1 MSDTDSPASSQQSG
15 APKPGGNKRA
25 AIGCLS
31 VLLGVPL
38 IFGIGWWFSQNQAE
52 RAQEQAAQEAFA
64 PALEELTSQEVS
76 PYDVDKTVRVLH
88 GLDLAMESQE
98 DLETHLAYLAR
109 QDYRGVSPDVL
120 AARAELLG
128 VLQELYGSQTEL
140 EEQQAMWTFSSK
152 LLLSTLSIVQVGGE
166 ASMTS
171 AGANFSVDREQAQA
185 VLAKLE
191 EEQAAERALQGD
203 IRDLKTELFN
213 ALVDYSEVYYTH
225 LEEWDRLCT
234 LRDRAYLAANAGDWA
249 SAEVAAKAAM
259 EMAPHETE
267 AHLLYALA
275 IVEGS
280 GGLERADEVEAMLLN
295 YIDAH
300 PERSAPAFVILGQ
313 LHHDQGRSDQARL
326 DFQQAAT
333 YYPRQAEALTDMLD
347 PYKMRSYL
355 RATPEGGF
363 VLGRYKDTM
372 LGSGSFSPNLRQAH
386 ILFEQNDPAWKKA
399 VLDHFYRRRS
409 QGQWDYLMSDLQFCT
424 DLFGERFREI
434 YPNDSYLDLVV
445 TSPLMGDG
453 IKLAVAN
460 RSERTLHNASL
471 VMCLRFPDMH
481 PDDYEAVPAGDTQQ
495 AVMSKDSTDFGT
507 LEGEF
512 TVGNRVYS
520 AQDAYEHRA
529 ILVSNE
535 GVMWVDTQPFKL
547 AEAAEFREQR
557 AEKLA
562 QAEESEWTE
571 QVRTRAVEDLQTK
584 SSMTIEPAMGDD
596 DLHFRLPEA
605 LSIGRPSFQLKYGNE
620 YLRPEQNELQNGMID
635 LVFAAVDNLV
645 DGEHPP
651 LELLVDTNFGRVKLA
666 WVETPAGWVFGG
678 VELE

>member
-1 MSDTDSPASSQQSG
+1 MSESDSAPSSDPSAQTGGSS
-15 APKPGGNKRA
+15 APRNKRA
-25 AIGCLS
+25 AIGCVS

-38 IFGIGWWFSQNQAE
+38 LFGAGWWFSQSQAE
-52 RAQEQAAQEAFA
+52 RAQEQAAEQAFA
-64 PALEELTSQEVS
+64 PALEELKQPEVS
-76 PYDVDKTVRVLH
+76 PVDIDKTVRVLH
-88 GLDLAMESQE
+88 GLDLAMENQE

-120 AARAELLG
+120 AARAELLE
-128 VLQELYGSQTEL
+128 VLQALYASQTEL
-140 EEQQAMWTFSSK
+140 EEQQAMWDFSSK

-166 ASMTS
+166 ASMTGG
-171 AGANFSVDREQAQA
+171 AANFSVDREQAQA

-249 SAEVAAKAAM
+249 SAEAAAKAAM

-275 IVEGS
+275 IVEGD
-280 GGLERADEVEAMLLN
+280 GGLERAGEVEAMLLD
-295 YIDAH
+295 YIEEH

-313 LHHDQGRSDQARL
+313 LHHNMGSSDQAKL

-333 YYPRQAEALTDMLD
+333 NYPRQAEALTDMLN
-347 PYKMRSYL
+347 PYQMRSYL
-355 RATPEGGF
+355 RATPEGGYI
-363 VLGRYKDTM
+363 LSRYKDTM

-386 ILFEQNDPAWKKA
+386 ILFEAGDPGWKEA

-424 DLFGERFREI
+424 DLFGARFREI

-445 TSPLMGDG
+445 TSPMLGDG
-453 IKLAVAN
+453 IKLSVQN

-481 PDDYEAVPAGDTQQ
+481 PNDYEAVPAGDTQQ
-495 AVMSKDSTDFGT
+495 AVMSKDSTDFGL

-512 TVGNRVYS
+512 KVGDRVYS
-520 AQDAYEHRA
+520 AQEAYEHRA

-535 GVMWVDTQPFKL
+535 GVMWVDTEPYKL
-547 AEAAEFREQR
+547 AEAAEFRTQR
-557 AEKLA
+557 AE
-562 QAEESEWTE
+562 QADSAWTE
-571 QVRTRAVEDLQTK
+571 RVRTQAVEDLQ
-584 SSMTIEPAMGDD
+584 SSSTMRIEPAMGDD
-596 DLHFRLPEA
+596 DLHIRLPEA
-605 LSIGRPSFQLKYGNE
+605 LSIGRPSFQLKYGDQ
-620 YLRPEQNELQNGMID
+620 YIRPEKNELENGMID
-635 LVFAAVDNLV
+635 LVFSAVDNLV

-651 LELLVDTNFGRVKLA
+651 VELLVDTNFGRVKLA
-666 WVETPAGWVFGG
+666 WVETPQGWVFGG

>member
-1 MSDTDSPASSQQSG
+1 MSDSDSSDQAGASTHSG
-15 APKPGGNKRA
+15 KKRA

-31 VLLGVPL
+31 ILLGVPL
-38 IFGIGWWFSQNQAE
+38 LFGAGWWYSQSQAE
-52 RAQEQAAQEAFA
+52 RAQEQAAEEAFG
-64 PALEELTSQEVS
+64 PALQELTQQQVS
-76 PYDVDKTVRVLH
+76 PYDLDKTVRVLH

-98 DLETHLAYLAR
+98 DLETHLAHLAR

-128 VLQELYGSQTEL
+128 VLQKLYASQTEL
-140 EEQQAMWTFSSK
+140 EEQEAMWAFSSK

-166 ASMTS
+166 ASMT
-171 AGANFSVDREQAQA
+171 GGQANFSVDRAQAQA
-185 VLAKLE
+185 VLANLE

-275 IVEGS
+275 IVES
-280 GGLERADEVEAMLLN
+280 GEMERADEVEAMLLD
-295 YIDAH
+295 YIDQH

-313 LHHDQGRSDQARL
+313 LHHDQGRSDQAHL

-333 YYPRQAEALTDMLD
+333 YYPRQAEALTDMLN

-372 LGSGSFSPNLRQAH
+372 LGSGNFSPNLRQAH
-386 ILFEQNDPAWKKA
+386 ILFEEGDPAWKKA

-445 TSPLMGDG
+445 SSPMMGDG
-453 IKLAVAN
+453 IKLSVRN

-535 GVMWVDTQPFKL
+535 GVMWVDTEPYKL
-547 AEAAEFREQR
+547 AEAAEFRDLR
-557 AEKLA
+557 AQQNSNKR
-562 QAEESEWTE
+562 ESEWT
-571 QVRTRAVEDLQTK
+571 QKVRTEAVADLQSK
-584 SSMTIEPAMGDD
+584 STMRIEPSLGDD
-596 DLHFRLPEA
+596 DLHIRLPEA
-605 LSIGRPSFQLKYGNE
+605 LSIGRPSFQLKYGDQ
-620 YLRPEQNELQNGMID
+620 YMRPEKNELENGMID

-651 LELLVDTNFGRVKLA
+651 VELLVDTNFGGVRLA
-666 WVETPAGWVFGG
+666 WIETPAGWVFGG
-678 VELE
+678 VELD

>member
-1 MSDTDSPASSQQSG
+1 MSDTDSPASSTQMSG
-15 APKPGGNKRA
+15 KMRA
-25 AIGCLS
+25 AVGCLS
-31 VLLGVPL
+31 VLFGLPL
-38 IFGIGWWFSQNQAE
+38 LFGAGWWFSNHQAE
-52 RAQEQAAQEAFA
+52 RAQEQAAQDAFA
-64 PALEELTSQEVS
+64 PALQELTQQAVS
-76 PYDVDKTVRVLH
+76 PYDVDQTVRVLH
-88 GLDLAMESQE
+88 GLDRALENQE

-109 QDYRGVSPDVL
+109 QDYRGVAPDVL

-128 VLQELYGSQTEL
+128 VLQKLYGSQTEL
-140 EEQQAMWTFSSK
+140 EEQEAMWTFSSK

-166 ASMTS
+166 ASMTGG
-171 AGANFSVDREQAQA
+171 AANFSVDREQAQE

-191 EEQAAERALQGD
+191 KEQADERALQGD
-203 IRDLKTELFN
+203 IRELKTELFN

-275 IVEGS
+275 VVES
-280 GGLERADEVEAMLLN
+280 GDLERAEPVKAMLLD
-295 YIDAH
+295 YIDQH

-326 DFQQAAT
+326 DFQQAAS

-372 LGSGSFSPNLRQAH
+372 LGSGNFSPNLRQAH
-386 ILFEQNDPAWKKA
+386 ILFEQGDPAWKEA

-445 TSPLMGDG
+445 SSPMLGDG
-453 IKLAVAN
+453 IKLSVQN

-495 AVMSKDSTDFGT
+495 AVLAKDSTDFGI

-512 TVGNRVYS
+512 TVGNRVYD

-535 GVMWVDTQPFKL
+535 GVMWVDTEPYKL

-557 AEKLA
+557 TQKRVER
-562 QAEESEWTE
+562 QESEWTRK
-571 QVRTRAVEDLQTK
+571 VRTEALEELQGK
-584 SSMTIEPAMGDD
+584 SSMRIETTLGDD
-596 DLHFRLPEA
+596 DLRIRLPEA
-605 LSIGRPSFQLKYGNE
+605 LSIGRPSFQLKYGDQ
-620 YLRPEQNELQNGMID
+620 YIRPEKNELENGMID
-635 LVFAAVDNLV
+635 LVFSAVDNLV

-651 LELLVDTNFGRVKLA
+651 VELLVDTNFGRVRLA
-666 WVETPAGWVFGG
+666 WIETPAGWVFGG
-678 VELE
+678 VELQ